1 MMHHEHNKRAIN
13 SGDSFHSNAN
23 LDHKWSLFS
32 SPWLF
37 HFSNYICKNS
47 SIPDSS
53 RQLFPSKK
61 SRMSSFSLELQ
72 VRASQELVAKQMPK
86 RSILVRAMLFAET
99 ASALLLIEFG
109 LFTHPAMIVLP
120 FFLMALVSLPRED
133 FSKGEK
139 FQCLELRSFFS
150 SLLTPKHYS
159 AFGLRRR
166 QENTRLFVWPMMIFR
181 LVCVVVVTMALSHG
195 CVVGCPYYRCNVE
208 TKRMMASFGNESMTL
223 KVEEC
228 LPEGA
233 SISDDAIERM
243 CDNFEGA
250 ISYRGVF
257 PDSIV
262 PLGYWSLCDPRK
274 AIIPGLLTE
283 ACKNGDL
290 DPVAYQSCLS
300 TVYLS
305 GFCDQVFL
313 FCSSIRDQD
322 SGLGRVLVAA
332 HMFVP
337 MCGFGLLILLHLL
350 PVFFCQADMMNVPEN
365 KDLRQAI
372 RARTRELQ
380 QELQTGRPESSLWWD
395 RRAFE
400 FKMSFLVI
408 DVLLDAWSC
417 FSFFRDGSWGFAVC
431 QLLLLLISFFVELR
445 SVGVKTFFFAIAES
459 WKAGLPSDL
468 DPVISVCFFSLN
480 LRPPTV
486 SSRSPQ
492 PHSPDRGCWMACWY

>member
-1 MMHHEHNKRAIN
+1 M
-13 SGDSFHSNAN
+13 
-23 LDHKWSLFS
+23 
-32 SPWLF
+32 
-37 HFSNYICKNS
+37 
-47 SIPDSS
+47 
-53 RQLFPSKK
+53 
-61 SRMSSFSLELQ
+61 
-72 VRASQELVAKQMPK
+72 
-86 RSILVRAMLFAET
+86 T
-99 ASALLLIEFG
+99 
-109 LFTHPAMIVLP
+109 
-120 FFLMALVSLPRED
+120 
-133 FSKGEK
+133 
-139 FQCLELRSFFS
+139 
-150 SLLTPKHYS
+150 
-159 AFGLRRR
+159 
-166 QENTRLFVWPMMIFR
+166 
-181 LVCVVVVTMALSHG
+181 
-195 CVVGCPYYRCNVE
+195 
-208 TKRMMASFGNESMTL
+208 ASFGNESMTL

-243 CDNFEGA
+243 CDNFEGWF
-250 ISYRGVF
+250 SYRGVF

-262 PLGYWSLCDPRK
+262 PSGYWSLCDPRQ
-274 AIIPGLLTE
+274 AIIPGLMTE

-300 TVYLS
+300 TVYLR

-313 FCSSIRDQD
+313 FCSSVRDQD

-350 PVFFCQADMMNVPEN
+350 PAFCGQPGMMSVPED

-372 RARTRELQ
+372 RARTRQLQ
-380 QELQTGRPESSLWWD
+380 QELQTGRPENSLWWD

-459 WKAGLPSDL
+459 WKAGLPSNEVHTFAVGEKTFEAPL
-468 DPVISVCFFSLN
+468 SLFFQYGSAFYG
-480 LRPPTV
+480 
-486 SSRSPQ
+486 SRSFTTFGTLMVSILTSGIGIANGLYIANHLSFTDVEDVDLNDQVMPPHLPNKFGAEPPEFQPTKIGHPVQNQQMTLPQLPGLQPTALPQ
-492 PHSPDRGCWMACWY
+492 PPGLQPMTLPKPPGLGKAPRRPGQFASDTE